1 MSRVLP
7 SLILPALFLIGI
19 AYLGHASAAEPTA
32 SPDVPEAKS
41 DFALQQAKSSTS
53 ASTLRGRRLA
63 YLDSTD
69 PYYVGL
75 TFPRLTTPQWLGEEG
90 VEAVVVLAID
100 DMRDTQK
107 YETFLRP
114 ILDRLKQIDG
124 RAPVSIM
131 TNSVDP
137 TDTQL
142 QRWLKEGLNID
153 VHTIDHPCPLLAGGD
168 FEKARSTCDRCIDL
182 LTQIPNNEPVAFR
195 MPCCDSLNTLSPR
208 FFAEIFNQPTPAGNY
223 LQIDSSVF
231 NILTADDPELPRSTV
246 SLDDGTSRFRRYLP
260 FKAFVNTIENYP
272 YPFVIN
278 RLCWEFPTA
287 VPSDWEAQ
295 NIQQPNNPRT
305 VEDWKAV
312 LDAVVLK
319 QGVFNLVFHPHN
331 WIRNDQVVQ
340 VIDYAQQAYG
350 NKVKFLNFREAAE
363 RLNTHL
369 LSNQPLR
376 APDGSDNGVRLID
389 LNDDGYLDVVIAN
402 EKLQQTKIWDPEASR
417 WNTTEFPLPLVTRN
431 ADGEAVDAQPRFGI
445 VGAKHDPVLLVRN
458 DQTTGA
464 WRFADGQWV
473 ADDTLLAGLELD
485 GDPILTGSA
494 GRDLGVRLDDINA
507 DGCCELLVGNAT
519 QQAVFVWDEA
529 KATWSQAPYS
539 LPGQATFVDGHGH
552 DRGLRLVDVN
562 DDLQPDVL
570 FSNEAHN
577 SLHLYADNK
586 TGWSREVLEATRRD
600 EDRIPMIA
608 RSGTNN
614 GAWFHNRELWVQNE
628 DTDRLA
634 GLVDRRSF
642 NDLLQGVTPEPKSPA
657 ASLAAM
663 QVRDGLKI
671 ELVASEP
678 LTVDPIAIDWGP
690 DGKLWVVEMAD
701 YPLGVDG
708 KPGGRV
714 RFLEDTDGD
723 GRYDQSTL
731 LLDGLQYPTS
741 VMAWRDG
748 VLVTAAP
755 DIIYAADT
763 TGDGKADVREV
774 LYTDFAKGNPQHL
787 VNGLQRGLDNWVY
800 GANGHSGG
808 TPRSLKTGAEVQ
820 LRSHDF
826 RIRPDTGEIDLRTGV
841 TQFIRSRDDWGNW
854 FGSDNINPMWHFV
867 MPEHYLGRN
876 PHVASPDSRVHVS
889 ETPGSS
895 PVFARSRTL
904 ARFNDFHTA
913 DSFTSACSA
922 IIYRDNFLGEEFV
935 GNSFVCEPVHN
946 LVHCEVV
953 RPKGLAFTS
962 RRHASEQASEFL
974 ASTDNFFR
982 PTTVQT
988 GPDGA
993 LWVVDMYRFVIEHP
1007 EWIPIKFRLSVD
1019 LRAGSD
1025 RGRIYRIYPVDKT
1038 PRAAPKL
1045 SEANISEFVET
1056 LDSPNGPQRDM
1067 AQQLLVG
1074 KNDTS
1079 SVSLL
1084 EEMVTAGSTP
1094 QGRLQ
1099 ALCTLDGM
1107 QQLRAEV
1114 VANAIHDKHPGVR
1127 RHAARL
1133 AERFAAE
1140 STVVADALLAAV
1152 ADEDP
1157 KVALQ
1162 LAFSLGEW
1170 NDPRAGSAL
1179 GKLAASWADEP
1190 LMLAAIV
1197 SSSQCGLQQLVAEV
1211 VSESQ
1216 HQAPPSQFVADL
1228 LTTATAEEN
1237 SVAVSQLLGVVA
1249 TPNDEG
1255 TFALWQLES
1264 FGGLL
1269 DTLSR
1274 RGTTL
1279 EALLDKQTEAS
1290 DALTEKLTRL
1300 IEFARVTATAHDAA
1314 LENRLAAVRLVGQS
1328 AGSGSKSFELLST
1341 LLGPTQPRALQAA
1354 AIEALGKSADDR
1366 VATYLLGAWQTFSPA
1381 LRADVLEMLF
1391 SRDAWVMETLT
1402 AVEEGIVLPAE
1413 LDALRRQRLLNHRD
1427 SAIQER
1433 AESIFA
1439 GAMEAS
1445 RQEVL
1450 ENYAEVTQ
1458 LTGDP
1463 VAGAEL
1469 FAKKCAVCH
1478 KFDNKGHA
1486 VGPDLAALTDKSPQ
1500 AMLVAIL
1507 DPNRAIEAQYLSY
1520 SAITEA
1526 GLTYAG
1532 ILATES
1538 ANSLT
1543 LLGQEGKSQVLL
1555 RDEIDE
1561 LVSTGKSLM
1570 PEGLEKD
1577 LSPQQL
1583 ANVVAYLGST
1593 GPKPKRFAGNHPQL
1607 VEADDLRREYFCL
1620 STNCEIFGSS
1630 LIFEPEN
1637 QNLGYW
1643 FDSDDRAVWTLD
1655 VKRAGRYAVLLD
1667 WACPAEKAGN
1677 TFVIEAAG
1685 QKLLGKVE
1693 ATGGWNDYTRS
1704 SVGTIKLAEGKQRVA
1719 IRCNGTPEGALF
1731 DLKSITLR
1739 PAGR

>member
-1 MSRVLP
+1 MSRIFHSI
-7 SLILPALFLIGI
+7 SLLALLVVGLTF
-19 AYLGHASAAEPTA
+19 LGHACAAEPTESESGREPA
-32 SPDVPEAKS
+32 SGTDP
-41 DFALQQAKSSTS
+41 S
-53 ASTLRGRRLA
+53 ANSATTLLGRRLA

-75 TFPRLTTPQWLGEEG
+75 SFPRLTTPQWVGEEG

-124 RAPVSIM
+124 RAGVSIM
-131 TNSVDP
+131 TNSVEPADK
-137 TDTQL
+137 QL
-142 QRWLKEGLNID
+142 QSWLEEGLNID

-168 FEKARSTCDRCIDL
+168 FEKARSTCDRCVDL
-182 LTQIPNNEPVAFR
+182 LNAIPKNDPVAFR
-195 MPCCDSLNTLSPR
+195 MPCCDSLNTPSPR
-208 FFAEIFNQPTPAGNY
+208 FFAEIFNKPTPEGNY

-231 NILTADDPELPRSTV
+231 NILTADDPGLPRPLVT
-246 SLDDGTSRFRRYLP
+246 LPDGTSRFRRYLP
-260 FKAFVNTIENYP
+260 FKAFANTIENYP
-272 YPFVIN
+272 YPYVIN
-278 RLCWEFPTA
+278 RLCWEFPA
-287 VPSDWEAQ
+287 VVPSDWEAQ

-305 VEDWKAV
+305 VEDWKAA
-312 LDAVVLK
+312 LDAVVVK

-340 VIDYAQQAYG
+340 LIDYAQQTYG

-363 RLNTHL
+363 RLNSHL
-369 LSNQPLR
+369 LSNNPLR
-376 APDGSDNGVRLID
+376 ASDGHDNGVRLLD
-389 LNDDGYLDVVIAN
+389 LNDDGFIDVVTAN
-402 EKLQQTKIWDPEASR
+402 EGLRQTKIWVPETNH
-417 WNTTEFPLPLVTRN
+417 WDTTGFPLPLLTRDP
-431 ADGEAVDAQPRFGI
+431 DGNVVDSQARFGI
-445 VGAKHDPVLLVRN
+445 VGTKPVLLVRN
-458 DQTTGA
+458 DQNTGA
-464 WRFADGQWV
+464 WRFVDGHWV
-473 ADDTLLAGLELD
+473 ADDSLLVGLDLD
-485 GDPILTGSA
+485 GEPIATGAA

-507 DGCCELLVGNAT
+507 DGCCELLVGNQT
-519 QQAVFVWDEA
+519 QQAVFVWNESMG
-529 KATWSQAPYS
+529 KWSPAPYA
-539 LPGQATFVDGHGH
+539 LPGQAIFVDERGQ

-570 FSNEAHN
+570 FSNETRN
-577 SLHLYADNK
+577 SLHLFANDDS
-586 TGWSREVLEATRRD
+586 GWSREVVDSTRG
-600 EDRIPMIA
+600 ENDRIPMITRA
-608 RSGTNN
+608 GTNN
-614 GAWFHNRELWVQNE
+614 GAWFLNREMWVQNE
-628 DTDRLA
+628 DTDRMA
-634 GLVDRRSF
+634 DLVDRRSF
-642 NDLLQGVTPEPKSPA
+642 NELLEGVTPEPKSPE

-663 QVRDGLKI
+663 HVRDGLKI
-671 ELVASEP
+671 ELVAAEP

-708 KPGGRV
+708 RPGGRV

-723 GRYDQSTL
+723 GRYDHSTL
-731 LLDGLQYPTS
+731 LLDGLKYPTS

-748 VLVTAAP
+748 ALVTAAP
-755 DIIYAADT
+755 DILYVADT

-787 VNGLQRGLDNWVY
+787 VNGLQRGLDNWIY
-800 GANGHSGG
+800 CANGHSGG

-841 TQFIRSRDDWGNW
+841 TQYVRSRDDWGNW
-854 FGSDNINPMWHFV
+854 FGSDNINPMWHYV

-876 PHVASPDSRVHVS
+876 PHVASPDSRLHVS

-953 RPKGLAFTS
+953 RPEGLAFTS

-974 ASTDNFFR
+974 ASTDNYFR

-1007 EWIPIKFRLSVD
+1007 EWIPIKFRLSLD

-1025 RGRIYRIYPVDKT
+1025 RGRIYRIYPADKH
-1038 PRAAPKL
+1038 PRPVPKL
-1045 SEANISEFVET
+1045 AEANIAELVAT
-1056 LDSPNGPQRDM
+1056 LDSPNGPQRDI
-1067 AQQLLVG
+1067 AQQLLVD

-1079 SVSLL
+1079 SISLL
-1084 EEMVTAGSTP
+1084 EEMVTSGKTP

-1099 ALCTLDGM
+1099 AMCTLDGM
-1107 QQLRAEV
+1107 QTLREEV
-1114 VANAIHDKHPGVR
+1114 VASATRDKHPGVR
-1127 RHAARL
+1127 RHAVRL
-1133 AERFAAE
+1133 AERFVAE
-1140 STVVADALLAAV
+1140 SSVVADSLLAMV
-1152 ADEDP
+1152 TDDDP

-1170 NDPRAGSAL
+1170 NNPSAGSAL
-1179 GKLAASWADEP
+1179 GKLAARWADEP

-1197 SSSQCGLQQLVAEV
+1197 SSSRSGLQELVAEV
-1211 VSESQ
+1211 VAESQ
-1216 HQAPPSQFVADL
+1216 HQAPPSQLVADL

-1237 SVAVSQLLGVVA
+1237 LSAVSQLLGVVA
-1249 TPNDEG
+1249 TPNDQDS
-1255 TFALWQLES
+1255 FALWQLEA
-1264 FGGLL
+1264 FGVLL
-1269 DTLSR
+1269 DTLTR
-1274 RGTTL
+1274 RGTNL
-1279 EALLDKQTEAS
+1279 AEQLSKQPEAD
-1290 DALTEKLTRL
+1290 DALTEKLGKLT
-1300 IEFARVTATAHDAA
+1300 EFARVSVTSHDAP
-1314 LENRLAAVRLVGQS
+1314 LENRLAAVRLVG
-1328 AGSGSKSFELLST
+1328 GDTEGELTSFELLGS

-1354 AIEALGKSADDR
+1354 AIDALGKSADDR

-1381 LRADVLEMLF
+1381 LRSDVLEMLF
-1391 SRDAWVMETLT
+1391 SRDAWVMQTLT

-1413 LDALRRQRLLNHRD
+1413 LDALRRQLLLSHRD
-1427 SAIQER
+1427 SAIRER
-1433 AESIFA
+1433 AETIFS

-1450 ENYAEVTQ
+1450 DNYAEVTE
-1458 LTGDP
+1458 LTGDSI
-1463 VAGAEL
+1463 AGAEL
-1469 FAKKCAVCH
+1469 FAKKCSVCH

-1500 AMLVAIL
+1500 AMLIAIL

-1526 GLTYAG
+1526 GLTYSG
-1532 ILATES
+1532 ILSSES

-1577 LSPQQL
+1577 FSPQQL
-1583 ANVVAYLGST
+1583 ADVIAYLGST
-1593 GPKPKRFAGNHPQL
+1593 GPKPKSFAGNHPQM

-1620 STNCEIFGSS
+1620 STNCEIYGSS
-1630 LIFEPEN
+1630 LIFEPDN
-1637 QNLGYW
+1637 QNLGFW
-1643 FDSDDRAVWTLD
+1643 LSSDDRAVWTVD
-1655 VKRAGRYAVLLD
+1655 VKRAGTYAVLLD
-1667 WACPAEKAGN
+1667 WACPPENAGN
-1677 TFVIEAAG
+1677 TFVIEAGG
-1685 QKLLGKVE
+1685 QKLMGKVE
-1693 ATGGWNDYTRS
+1693 ATSGWNDYTRN
-1704 SVGTIKLAEGKQRVA
+1704 SVGTIQLVEGEQRVA
-1719 IRCNGTPEGALF
+1719 IRSIRTPEGALF